1 VVALTKIRD
10 RIPVTIAF
18 IEARVR
24 LHWSGARSGILEIVG
39 ASNLLGVMSLGQI
52 CSTLVHVVHYHTGS
66 VVEPPHRCLHKRP
79 DGVHGKCQV
88 LLIGA
93 VQ

>member
-1 VVALTKIRD
+1 MVALIEILG

-39 ASNLLGVMSLGQI
+39 AFNLLGVMSLEQI
-52 CSTLVHVVHYHTGS
+52 RSTLGHVAHYHTGF
-66 VVEPPHRCLHKRP
+66 VVEPPHSCLHKRP